1 MLLWDVRKKNLFT
14 VCQCV
19 QSPEVKAEHLAQPG
33 AGLHTSS
40 LCQKRAALGGPGC
53 PWLFL
58 FHREAVRVESRS
70 FGSDLRKPSKASW
83 SFGEKKLP
91 RLDVSTK
98 KRAPTHSQSLRM
110 SLAPFGPHSI
120 NVLMAQTG
128 AQEPT
133 VRKDGQTV
141 FCWLSS
147 SENSV
152 DPFCR

>member
-1 MLLWDVRKKNLFT
+1 MLFWDVRKKNLFT

-58 FHREAVRVESRS
+58 FHREAVHIESRS
-70 FGSDLRKPSKASW
+70 FGSGLRKPSKASW
-83 SFGEKKLP
+83 SFGEKNSPGWTFLQK
-91 RLDVSTK
+91 R
-98 KRAPTHSQSLRM
+98 RAPTHSQSLRM
-110 SLAPFGPHSI
+110 SLVPFGPHSI